1 MLIPRR
7 RDCRANKENQAMKT
21 VTRDTL
27 KALIENDAVTVVEA
41 LPLEY
46 YRKAH
51 LPGARHLPHDA
62 VEQLAAQVLPDRAA
76 PIVVYCANAECA
88 NSGIAAGALERLGYR
103 DVSVYVEG
111 KKDWLEAGYP
121 VEARRAA

>member
-1 MLIPRR
+1 MRTIDRQTLKSLL
-7 RDCRANKENQAMKT
+7 DAGT
-21 VTRDTL
+21 VT
-27 KALIENDAVTVVEA
+27 LIEA

-62 VEQLAAQVLPDRAA
+62 VEELAAQVLPDREA
-76 PIVVYCANAECA
+76 PIVAYCANAECP
-88 NSGIAAGALERLGYR
+88 NSHIAAEALARLGYS

-111 KKDWLEAGYP
+111 KKDWLVAGYP
-121 VEARRAA
+121 VESGKPAALAA